1 MAKPSKRNKRE
12 RKAHKKVGLP
22 PGSLVYLGDKED
34 RDTFHV
40 ESYEFNEETY
50 QKASFTDFDSLKVNS
65 ETGFVKWFNFNGLN
79 KLETIAKVGELF
91 QLHPLYIEDI
101 LNTNHRPKLEELP
114 DNKLFIISKMLYYNP
129 QNELVIEHLALFL
142 SGDTLLTFQETEKD
156 VFDSIRTRIEEPRG
170 LIRGKK
176 ADYLMFCIL
185 DAVVDHYFLI
195 LETLGEKIE
204 DLEDQLLNNPNTE
217 LVNDI
222 QHLKREAIR
231 IRRSIYPLREVV
243 SSLDKIAHPSIHQ
256 STQKYFRDLYDHTIQ
271 IIETL
276 ETYRDMLWGLMDMYM
291 SSVSNKMNSVMKV
304 LTIISTMFIPL
315 TFIVGV
321 YGMNFDYMPEL
332 HMREGYFVVWAI
344 MILISIGLLIFF
356 KRKKWL

>member
-1 MAKPSKRNKRE
+1 MAKSTKKSKRE

-22 PGSLVYLGDKED
+22 PGSFVYLGDKDE

-40 ESYEFNEETY
+40 EAYEYTEDNY
-50 QKASFTDFDSLKVNS
+50 QKEIFTNLDSFKVVP
-65 ETGFVKWFNFNGLN
+65 ETNLVKWINFNGLN
-79 KLETIAKVGELF
+79 NLESIAKIGELF

-114 DNKLFIISKMLYYNP
+114 DGKLFIISKMLYYNP

-176 ADYLMFCIL
+176 ADYLLFCLL

-204 DLEDQLLNNPNTE
+204 DLEDQLINNSNAE

-222 QHLKREAIR
+222 QNLKREAIR

-243 SSLDKIAHPSIHQ
+243 SGLDKNSYPAIEQ

-304 LTIISTMFIPL
+304 LTIISTVFIPL

-321 YGMNFDYMPEL
+321 YGMNFHYMPEL
-332 HMREGYFVVWAI
+332 NMREGYYVVWGV
-344 MILISIGLLIFF
+344 MVLISLGLLLFF